1 MGREK
6 SEMMLQLEEERCV
19 MKTKMSEM
27 VKEREDKN
35 EMEDIKEKYKRLED
49 ASRELE
55 TTISVLQLQ
64 TNQEQ
69 SPWLFRSTMFSE
81 VKSAPK

>member
-19 MKTKMSEM
+19 MRSKMSEM
-27 VKEREDKN
+27 VKEREDKS

-55 TTISVLQLQ
+55 TTLSVLQLQ

-69 SPWLFRSTMFSE
+69 SPR
-81 VKSAPK
+81 

>member
-19 MKTKMSEM
+19 MRSKMSEM
-27 VKEREDKN
+27 VKEREDKS

-69 SPWLFRSTMFSE
+69 SPR
-81 VKSAPK
+81 

>member
-19 MKTKMSEM
+19 MRTKMSEM
-27 VKEREDKN
+27 VKEREDKS

-69 SPWLFRSTMFSE
+69 SPR
-81 VKSAPK
+81 